1 MVDYRLTLMSAT
13 AIKPRSRGIALALA
27 EALFPAADDAPP
39 PDPEALADAAAG
51 YVASHP
57 LLKRAFGGGLRWLEL
72 RYLATHGRRFSRADV
87 ARRRKFLQRL
97 APSLLGG
104 TLLRALSTPF
114 KAAYVL
120 DEERQIR
127 HGQRPRVEVPG
138 RMETF
143 RWQGQISSP
152 DDFET
157 DEELE
162 AEAVVIGTG
171 AGGAAAAYE
180 LASRGLAVVL
190 LEEGRYYDRTD
201 FTGELTRVIPKL
213 YRAGGATTAVGNVFM
228 PIPIG
233 RNVGGTTTINSGTAM
248 RPPPEALRRWREEYG
263 LAALTEAELEP
274 WFRGVEEVLGVE
286 KAEPRYVGEIGSV
299 IAEGAEKLGFE
310 RHGPL
315 PRNAQ
320 GCDGQGLCQFGC
332 PTDAKRSTNV
342 SYIPRALERNAF
354 LFTGFKAERILHEDR
369 RVTGVTARGR
379 RENGEPVTLTVRA
392 PQVIVAAGSFLTP
405 RFLRDNG
412 VRNPNLGRHLTVHP
426 AGVVNAWFPDRE
438 FDNSRTIPQGYGV
451 YDLDAEGLVFEGG
464 TVPFPG
470 HGLLNNLYGEEYV
483 RFLDRYQQTAYFGFM
498 IRDTSE
504 GRVRKGPHPDIP
516 LITYRM
522 NKADFAQ
529 FRRGI
534 ELLGRMY
541 FAAGAREVLIPGTR
555 RMTTVNN
562 EDELAAFVY
571 GRRKPM
577 DFMMTA
583 YHPLGTARIAGDDK
597 RGVCDIDHAVFGWEG
612 LYVMDGSSIP
622 TSLGANPQVAIMT
635 LASRAAARL
644 ADRISSE
651 ALAA

>member
-1 MVDYRLTLMSAT
+1 MKASDISLRG
-13 AIKPRSRGIALALA
+13 RSIALALA
-27 EALFPAADDAPP
+27 EALFPAGDDAPP
-39 PDPEALADAAAG
+39 PDPEALTDTAASYG
-51 YVASHP
+51 ASRP
-57 LLKRAFGGGLRWLEL
+57 TLARAFGAGLWWMEL

-87 ARRRKFLQRL
+87 EKRRKFLRRL
-97 APSLLGG
+97 APSPVGG
-104 TLLRALSTPF
+104 SLLRALSTPF
-114 KAAYVL
+114 KAAYVF
-120 DEERQIR
+120 DEERQMR
-127 HGQRPRVEVPG
+127 HGQRPRVEVPS
-138 RMETF
+138 RVETF

-152 DDFET
+152 GDFEG
-157 DEELE
+157 EQELE
-162 AEAVVIGTG
+162 AEVVVIGTG

-190 LEEGRYYDRTD
+190 LEEGRYYDRED
-201 FTGELTRVIPKL
+201 FTGELARVIPKL

-248 RPPPEALRRWREEYG
+248 RPPPEVLRQWREQRG
-263 LAALTEAELEP
+263 LTALTDAELEP
-274 WFRGVEEVLGVE
+274 WFRGVEEVLCVE
-286 KAEPRYVGEIGSV
+286 PADPQYVGEIGEV
-299 IAEGAEKLGFE
+299 IAEGARKLGFKE
-310 RHGPL
+310 YGPL
-315 PRNAQ
+315 PRNAR

-332 PTDAKRSTNV
+332 PTDAKQSTNV

-354 LFTGFKAERILHEDR
+354 LFTGFKAERVLHENR
-369 RVTGVTARGR
+369 RVTGVVARGR
-379 RENGEPVTLTVRA
+379 REDGEAVTLTVRA
-392 PQVIVAAGSFLTP
+392 PHVIVAAGSFLTP
-405 RFLRDNG
+405 QFLRDSG

-426 AGVVNAWFPDRE
+426 AGVVNAWFPDRQ

-451 YDLDAEGLVFEGG
+451 SDLASEGLVFEGG

-498 IRDTSE
+498 IRDTGE
-504 GRVRKGPHPDIP
+504 GRVRKGLHPDFP

-522 NKADFAQ
+522 NETDFAL

-555 RMTTVNN
+555 RMTVVKN
-562 EDELAAFVY
+562 ENELAAFVH
-571 GRRKPM
+571 GRRKPT
-577 DFMMTA
+577 DFMMSA
-583 YHPLGTARIAGDDK
+583 YHPLGTARIARNRK
-597 RGVCDIDHAVFGWEG
+597 EGVCDVDHAVFGWRG
-612 LYVMDGSSIP
+612 LYVMDGGSIP

-635 LASRAAARL
+635 LASRAAGRL
-644 ADRISSE
+644 ADRISNK